1 MIFSI
6 IGIQIS
12 QQLGLNDTQFGLL
25 IATPV
30 LTGSVSRVFLG
41 IWSDQFGGRKVMVLV
56 MLCGAVA
63 TWMLTYAQT
72 YSQFL
77 VAALCVGI
85 AGGNFG
91 GRGLR
96 LEVVPGQQAGHCA
109 GHLRCRQHRFGGD
122 RCWRRW

>member
-1 MIFSI
+1 MNQALAPASAGQQQRALWLSTFAFTVCFAVWMIFSI

-72 YSQFL
+72 YT
-77 VAALCVGI
+77 
-85 AGGNFG
+85 
-91 GRGLR
+91 
-96 LEVVPGQQAGHCA
+96 
-109 GHLRCRQHRFGGD
+109 
-122 RCWRRW
+122 